1 MTATIGFSAYIDVPA
16 YLRAATNLE
25 TASLLGLNTTVG
37 GSGTLPAGTTTLPV
51 ANSSGWV
58 VGLLWLLDGPY
69 SEMVT
74 VTAAPDG
81 AHLTLAA
88 PGTQWPHTPGVS
100 ASQGG
105 SAGALAEI
113 ILAASGWIENYCQQ
127 GASATD
133 RSLYAVSRAE
143 RWGLPS
149 SRALFDRDGVLA
161 LRPGHFPVQ
170 SVSALSVEC
179 APGQSLALDVT
190 QIEIAS
196 AGRLI
201 EAPSLV
207 AVGGL
212 PGQPNLWEN
221 GGVSRSARQWVA
233 VTYIGGLTAGAV
245 PYDLR
250 QACVWLVSDLLG
262 QRRNPTGAAMVRMG
276 RFELQARPR
285 GDSTGE
291 SILMTQAKA
300 ALEAYRERL

>member
-37 GSGTLPAGTTTLPV
+37 GSGVTVVGATTLPV
-51 ANSSGWV
+51 AASAGWAP
-58 VGLLWLLDGPY
+58 GLLWLLDGPY
-69 SEMVT
+69 SEMVM

-81 AHLTLAA
+81 MHLTLAA
-88 PGTQWPHTPGVS
+88 PGTQWPHAPGAS

-127 GASATD
+127 GASAAD

-149 SRALFDRDGVLA
+149 TRALFDRDGVLA

-170 SVSALSVEC
+170 SVSALSVES

-190 QIEIAS
+190 QIEVAS
-196 AGRLI
+196 SGRLI
-201 EAPSLV
+201 EASSPV

-212 PGQPNLWEN
+212 PGQPYLWEN

-233 VTYIGGLTAGAV
+233 VTYLGGLMVGAV

-285 GDSTGE
+285 GDTSGE

-300 ALEAYRERL
+300 ALEPYRERL

>member
-1 MTATIGFSAYIDVPA
+1 
-16 YLRAATNLE
+16 
-25 TASLLGLNTTVG
+25 
-37 GSGTLPAGTTTLPV
+37 
-51 ANSSGWV
+51 
-58 VGLLWLLDGPY
+58 
-69 SEMVT
+69 
-74 VTAAPDG
+74 
-81 AHLTLAA
+81 
-88 PGTQWPHTPGVS
+88 
-100 ASQGG
+100 
-105 SAGALAEI
+105 
-113 ILAASGWIENYCQQ
+113 QQ

-133 RSLYAVSRAE
+133 RSLYAVRRAE
-143 RWGLPS
+143 RWGLPT
-149 SRALFDRDGVLA
+149 SRASFDRDGVLA

-179 APGQSLALDVT
+179 APGQSLNLDVT

-201 EAPSLV
+201 EAPAPAAS
-207 AVGGL
+207 G
-212 PGQPNLWEN
+212 GQPAQPYLWAN

-233 VTYIGGLTAGAV
+233 VTYIGGLMADAV

-285 GDSTGE
+285 GDTTGE

>member
-37 GSGTLPAGTTTLPV
+37 GSGTLPAGATTLPV
-51 ANSSGWV
+51 VSSVGWAA
-58 VGLLWLLDGPY
+58 GLLWLLDGPY
-69 SEMVT
+69 AEMVM

-81 AHLTLAA
+81 THLTLAA
-88 PGTQWPHTPGVS
+88 PGTVWPHAPGVS

-201 EAPSLV
+201 EAPSLMASGV
-207 AVGGL
+207 PA
-212 PGQPNLWEN
+212 QAYLWEN
-221 GGVSRSARQWVA
+221 GGVSRSTRQWVA

-285 GDSTGE
+285 GDTTGE

-300 ALEAYRERL
+300 ALEPYRERL